1 MLTAE
6 ERQRIEEEERKRVA
20 EEKYRAEVRAQL
32 NGPTLTVVQK
42 PTPIWKIG
50 LGFVCAAVVIL
61 AVIGMVSSSRGSANP
76 GINGFPVT
84 SGVRYVPVSE
94 KILSGQIAVKSSGYV
109 QYRIRIAPDARD
121 ARLSGQI
128 TAAGGSGN
136 DIQIVLANEEEFANW
151 INGHEA
157 RLYYSTGKKTA
168 DHFNLR
174 LAPGVYILAFNNKFS
189 LLNDKVVSGDV
200 QLDYSRAEMNP

>member
-32 NGPTLTVVQK
+32 NGPTLTIVQK

-50 LGFVCAAVVIL
+50 LGFVCAAAVIL
-61 AVIGMVSSSRGSANP
+61 AVISMVSNSRGSVRP
-76 GINGFPVT
+76 GINGVPGT
-84 SGVRYVPVSE
+84 SGYVPVHE
-94 KILSGQIAVKSSGYV
+94 KILSGQIAVKSGGYV
-109 QYRIRIAPDARD
+109 QYRIRIAPDVRD

-128 TAAGGSGN
+128 TVTGGSGN
-136 DIQIVLANEEEFANW
+136 DIQVVLGNEEEFANW

-157 RLYYSTGKKTA
+157 RLYYSTGQKTA
-168 DHFNLR
+168 DHFDLR

-189 LLNDKVVSGDV
+189 LLSDKVVSGDV
-200 QLDYSRAEMNP
+200 QLDYSRAETNP